1 MKSLFGE
8 CYKILMYTIFGLMI
22 VLSSYT
28 IILNVH
34 HYKSLNNNVVVSD
47 IDIGYKKFMNNV
59 TSLEDNLSQINTS
72 SDDIYVSLR
81 NVLTV
86 LKKDGLFRMVPNSK
100 IGYRDLYNLNEY
112 FIEELINNGWV
123 SNIRKHDI
131 SNDYIDEID
140 LLINNSNYINS
151 IFINNGLLLYDDNN
165 SHRIVDDYHLILN
178 NYTMYSSI
186 ILNISNSLG
195 GNSDKVN

>member
-59 TSLEDNLSQINTS
+59 TSLEDNLNQINTS